1 MRISDWSSDV
11 CSSDLNWLVGGF
23 YERRDIL
30 FEAAQNAVNISFLAA
45 DPITGSTFD
54 WRRPHYTK
62 TDAYSVFGN
71 VLVEPTENIESSAGL
86 RYTEEEK
93 TNRIEVPYVNAIL
106 STPMFNFIRI
116 GFPSPPLLL
125 QDDNFRSEERGV
137 GQEGVSTCRN
147 R

>member
-54 WRRPHYTK
+54 WRRQHYTQ

-71 VLVEPTENIESSAGL
+71 VMVEPTENIELSAGL
-86 RYTEEEK
+86 LYTKEET
-93 TNRIEVPYVNAIL
+93 TNRIEVHDVHTIL
-106 STPMFNFIRI
+106 RVTQFNFIRSGI
-116 GFPSPPLLL
+116 QSDRKSQRL
-125 QDDNFRSEERGV
+125 NTNHKR
-137 GQEGVSTCRN
+137 
-147 R
+147 